1 MERQR
6 SPLTEVKANIAPKTR
21 LIKAPSRLPLS
32 GSRLKRGPEQ
42 METALEPAKKRT
54 RGLGPAP
61 KMDTLRPR
69 APALGT
75 VSQSQGQTAA
85 QRFPRK
91 TGPCP
96 PATALKNQRPV
107 PTVPAQKPAASTA
120 PPVVAAKKPSKRPG
134 WDLKGQL
141 CDLNAELKRC
151 REKVQT
157 LGQENQQLRD
167 QLRESQQQ
175 ASALGVERHSL
186 EGELARVQ
194 AQAEQDQQELGSLR
208 ARVLQLEEQLGTQE
222 VLVHVLQKEQLEL
235 QEERK
240 TLTSRLEQQE
250 RRLQA
255 SEAALSSSQAEVAS
269 LRQETTAQ
277 AALLTERGDRL
288 HGLEMER
295 RRLHNQL
302 QELKGNIRVFC
313 RVRPVLAGEPNPSPG
328 FLLFPPGPGGP
339 SDVPTRLSLSRSDDR
354 RGTLTGAPAPPSRH
368 DFSFDRVFPPESRQE
383 EVFEEIAM
391 LVQSALDGYPVCIF
405 AYGQTGSGK
414 TFTITGG
421 AERYS
426 DRGIIP
432 RTLSYIFEQLQKDS
446 SKIYTTHISY
456 LEIYNECGYDLL
468 DPRHEASRLED
479 LPKVTILEDPDQN
492 IHLKNLS
499 LHQATTEE
507 EALNLLFLGD
517 TNRMI
522 AETPMNQA
530 STRSHCIFTV
540 HLSSKE
546 PGSATIRH
554 AKLHLVDLAGSERV
568 AKTGVGGQLL
578 TEAKYINL
586 SLHYLEQVIIAL
598 SEKNRSHI
606 PYRNS
611 MMTSVLRDSLGGNCM
626 TTMIATLS
634 LEKRNIEES
643 ISTCRFA
650 QRVALIK
657 NEAVLN
663 EEIDPRLMIIRLQKE
678 VQELKDELAIVS
690 GEQRTEALTEEELL
704 QLEKL
709 ITSFLEDQDPESRLE
724 VGADMRKIHHC
735 FHHLKKLLN
744 DKRILGKSAGPSET
758 ENQDCQEPLKEE
770 ESRKLQEILKQR
782 DSEIN
787 ILVNMLKKEK
797 KKTQD
802 YLSSMD
808 RREMRSSQGS
818 PFPSG
823 NPQEGQRMSMSS
835 VPAQAQDFGTSGYR
849 SSSLRKKTGMREEMS
864 LGRQEAFE
872 IFKRD
877 HADSV
882 TINDNKQILKQR
894 FSEAKALGESINEAR
909 RKIGRLKDAIT
920 QRHMQQVALGIS
932 DNTAAPP
939 GPDRQEEQLRLQL
952 EEEKRR
958 YKTMFTRLKAL
969 KVEIEHLQL
978 LMDKAKVKLQK
989 EFEAWWAAEA
999 TSLQVHSPAMNP
1011 LGPAKTSPQAAEPQ
1025 QDWSQLLAN
1034 RGDVNG
1040 RNVPPTPC
1048 PSPAGQEKLSPDAQL
1063 EASIPERPMSVPL
1076 TGDSRTD
1083 SDILAFIRARQ
1094 SLLQKKCLG
1103 SN

>member
-1 MERQR
+1 M
-6 SPLTEVKANIAPKTR
+6 VK
-21 LIKAPSRLPLS
+21 
-32 GSRLKRGPEQ
+32 
-42 METALEPAKKRT
+42 
-54 RGLGPAP
+54 
-61 KMDTLRPR
+61 
-69 APALGT
+69 
-75 VSQSQGQTAA
+75 QTIQIFA
-85 QRFPRK
+85 RVK
-91 TGPCP
+91 P
-96 PATALKNQRPV
+96 PARKQQQGIYSIEEDEKLT
-107 PTVPAQKPAASTA
+107 
-120 PPVVAAKKPSKRPG
+120 PSLEIILPH
-134 WDLKGQL
+134 DLADGFVNNK
-141 CDLNAELKRC
+141 
-151 REKVQT
+151 
-157 LGQENQQLRD
+157 
-167 QLRESQQQ
+167 RESY
-175 ASALGVERHSL
+175 RF
-186 EGELARVQ
+186 
-194 AQAEQDQQELGSLR
+194 
-208 ARVLQLEEQLGTQE
+208 
-222 VLVHVLQKEQLEL
+222 
-235 QEERK
+235 
-240 TLTSRLEQQE
+240 
-250 RRLQA
+250 
-255 SEAALSSSQAEVAS
+255 
-269 LRQETTAQ
+269 
-277 AALLTERGDRL
+277 
-288 HGLEMER
+288 
-295 RRLHNQL
+295 N
-302 QELKGNIRVFC
+302 
-313 RVRPVLAGEPNPSPG
+313 VLAGYN
-328 FLLFPPGPGGP
+328 
-339 SDVPTRLSLSRSDDR
+339 
-354 RGTLTGAPAPPSRH
+354 GT
-368 DFSFDRVFPPESRQE
+368 V
-383 EVFEEIAM
+383 
-391 LVQSALDGYPVCIF
+391 F

-432 RTLSYIFEQLQKDS
+432 RTLSYIFQQLQKDS

-499 LHQATTEE
+499 LHSATTEE

-546 PGSATIRH
+546 PGSATVRH

-657 NEAVLN
+657 NEAILN
-663 EEIDPRLMIIRLQKE
+663 EEIDPKLMIIRLQKE
-678 VQELKDELAIVS
+678 VQDLKEELAIAT

-704 QLEKL
+704 QLEIL

-744 DKRILGKSAGPSET
+744 DKKVLEKDAGRSEA
-758 ENQDCQEPLKEE
+758 ERQDSQEPRREGE
-770 ESRKLQEILKQR
+770 YRKLQDTLKQR

-787 ILVNMLKKEK
+787 ILVNMLKREK
-797 KKTQD
+797 KKTHD
-802 YLSSMD
+802 AGHLPSMD
-808 RREMRSSQGS
+808 RSEPRPCQASPAPSRSPQG
-818 PFPSG
+818 
-823 NPQEGQRMSMSS
+823 GQRTSPSWA
-835 VPAQAQDFGTSGYR
+835 PAQAQDSGVSGYR
-849 SSSLRKKTGMREEMS
+849 SSLLHRKTGTREEMS

-882 TINDNKQILKQR
+882 TIDDNKQILKQR
-894 FSEAKALGESINEAR
+894 FSEAKSLGESINEAR
-909 RKIGRLKDAIT
+909 RKIGHLKDTIT
-920 QRHMQQVALGIS
+920 QRHVQQVARGLS
-932 DNTAAPP
+932 ENSTASR
-939 GPDRQEEQLRLQL
+939 GPDPQEEQLRLQL

-978 LMDKAKVKLQK
+978 LMDKAKVKLQR

-999 TSLQVHSPAMNP
+999 SSLQVRSPAADP
-1011 LGPAKTSPQAAEPQ
+1011 LGPGKLFPPTTEPQ
-1025 QDWSQLLAN
+1025 PDWTQLLAN
-1034 RGDVNG
+1034 RSDLSC
-1040 RNVPPTPC
+1040 RNIPPTPC
-1048 PSPAGQEKLSPDAQL
+1048 PSPVSQEQRSTPL
-1063 EASIPERPMSVPL
+1063 EGSTPERPVSVPF
-1076 TGDSRTD
+1076 TGDSQTD

-1094 SLLQKKCLG
+1094 SILQRKGLG